1 MLTICGIKNC
11 NTMKKAFNWLQEHD
25 VPYEFRDFKKDPL
38 SPQEL
43 DELVH
48 FVGLDVLVNKRGMT
62 WKRLGLADKDLSDDQ
77 IKEELLDHQTM
88 IKRPVLIR
96 DDDAVMVGF
105 DEDAFS
111 GFVSDGSDQ

>member
-1 MLTICGIKNC
+1 
-11 NTMKKAFNWLQEHD
+11 MKKAFNWLDEHE

-38 SPQEL
+38 ATDEL

-62 WKRLGLADKDLSDDQ
+62 WKRLGLADKNLSDEEL
-77 IKEELLDHQTM
+77 KKELLDHQTM

-96 DDDAVMVGF
+96 EDDAVLVGF
-105 DEDAFS
+105 DEDSFES
-111 GFVSDGSDQ
+111 FVSGGSDQ